1 MALDVL
7 VGNNACEAKVQ
18 THEIVQRGEIVDLDF
33 ETVLD
38 CWNWKEINNC
48 PGRYVIRK
56 NDGKIAIQLTP
67 QKFIQ
72 ETCSRLKMNA
82 SLIDQSNAKNTI
94 ILLSNAVGL
103 KNDKIFV
110 IFFKD
115 LGGIMTYEKQIMDK
129 SGKVECLT
137 YVHTLNNQSGMKR
150 KLDSL
155 NVFFKL
161 SVTQTKSSHSQSQQ
175 HENHDNK
182 VVGVDVIE
190 KVVTDAKIN

>member
-1 MALDVL
+1 
-7 VGNNACEAKVQ
+7 
-18 THEIVQRGEIVDLDF
+18 
-33 ETVLD
+33 
-38 CWNWKEINNC
+38 
-48 PGRYVIRK
+48 
-56 NDGKIAIQLTP
+56 
-67 QKFIQ
+67 
-72 ETCSRLKMNA
+72 
-82 SLIDQSNAKNTI
+82 
-94 ILLSNAVGL
+94 
-103 KNDKIFV
+103 
-110 IFFKD
+110 
-115 LGGIMTYEKQIMDK
+115 MTYEKQIMDK

-190 KVVTDAKIN
+190 KVVTDAKINWNRLSFDCVQRDIIKFKKARAVIIRITMDHNNQKWGVIHIHDKRRNSISLYIHIFHTSIHQH